1 MPIQYWEDAAENLQK
16 DFQKGKKCMNL
27 AFLLWIKYQVRRGV
41 LCIIIIMINEYCDQ
55 FIFGLGLVLNDNLD
69 NLVSSLDSLMTFLS
83 FKIHG

>member
-1 MPIQYWEDAAENLQK
+1 MNVRARRPILSTN
-16 DFQKGKKCMNL
+16 N
-27 AFLLWIKYQVRRGV
+27 
-41 LCIIIIMINEYCDQ
+41 IIIINEYCDQ